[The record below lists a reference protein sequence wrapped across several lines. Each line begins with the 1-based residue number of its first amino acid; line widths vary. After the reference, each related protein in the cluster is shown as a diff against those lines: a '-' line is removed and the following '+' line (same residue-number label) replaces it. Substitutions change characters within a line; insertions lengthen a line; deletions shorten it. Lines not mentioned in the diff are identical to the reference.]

1 MLSTSVLK
9 ATRVMILVFHFK
21 YLPVLRLAFEFPLG
35 STAKCPVEWCVPGRA
50 VLPLGSVGLLEKAPV
65 FA

>member
-1 MLSTSVLK
+1 
-9 ATRVMILVFHFK
+9 MILVVHFK
-21 YLPVLRLAFEFPLG
+21 YLPVLWLAFEFPLG

-50 VLPLGSVGLLEKAPV
+50 VLPLGSVGLLEKVPV